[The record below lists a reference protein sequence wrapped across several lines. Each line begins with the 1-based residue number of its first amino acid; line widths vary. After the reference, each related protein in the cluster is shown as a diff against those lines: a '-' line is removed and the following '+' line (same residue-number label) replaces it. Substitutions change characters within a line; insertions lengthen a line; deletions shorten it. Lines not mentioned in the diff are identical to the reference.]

1 MSYYN
6 PMTWSLFK
14 TEEEKINPT
23 LAPNA
28 RPEVQAMTPE
38 RQIYNQNIMNLMNRG
53 FDEGYAKMVLENP
66 SMAETFF
73 NQGLL
78 VDLPKNTGAAMAYQ
92 APQVPPLQNLNPDV
106 KEVLSNLGV
115 KGKGT
120 ENLSKAAAAA
130 ETTSGM
136 DYMSLLKILGMV
148 NSGSQTQSNVTP
160 AITPGIT
167 PAVAGA
173 KIEDED
179 LYARY
184 RR

>member
-73 NQGLL
+73 NQGL
-78 VDLPKNTGAAMAYQ
+78 
-92 APQVPPLQNLNPDV
+92 
-106 KEVLSNLGV
+106 
-115 KGKGT
+115 
-120 ENLSKAAAAA
+120 
-130 ETTSGM
+130 
-136 DYMSLLKILGMV
+136 
-148 NSGSQTQSNVTP
+148 
-160 AITPGIT
+160 
-167 PAVAGA
+167 
-173 KIEDED
+173 
-179 LYARY
+179 
-184 RR
+184 